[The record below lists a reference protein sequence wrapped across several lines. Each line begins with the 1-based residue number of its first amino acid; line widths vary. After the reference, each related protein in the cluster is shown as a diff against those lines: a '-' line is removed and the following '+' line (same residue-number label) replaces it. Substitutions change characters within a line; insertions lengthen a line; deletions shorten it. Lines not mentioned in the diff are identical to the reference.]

1 MKNYHSI
8 TDSGI
13 EILKKHFEFDQI
25 FNLIEYGADMSRLY
39 HDLLLLKKESYHPN
53 YRFIFQHWDTDYYI
67 TVDQPGLTL
76 RNLQRVLV
84 SLDISNYFCLILTH
98 QDIED
103 ELEVLRAEETVDD
116 CAIASIQTI
125 LQNLLWIPAKDIDL
139 SPESIPSKYQCFSRV
154 RRSHRT
160 LLFALLQDR
169 NLLKDGMVSFSSSVS
184 ANPT

>member
-1 MKNYHSI
+1 MKNWHSV

-13 EILKKHFEFDQI
+13 AILKKYFEFDQI
-25 FNLIEYGADMSRLY
+25 FNLVEYDSDMSRLY
-39 HDLLLLKKESYHPN
+39 HDLLLLKKESYHPT

-76 RNLQRVLV
+76 RNLQRILV

-98 QDIED
+98 QDID
-103 ELEVLRAEETVDD
+103 NELEVLRKEETVDD

-125 LQNLLWIPAKDIDL
+125 LQNLLWIP
-139 SPESIPSKYQCFSRV
+139 PEDVELLGPEYISYKYQYFSRV

-160 LLFALLQDR
+160 VLFALLQDR
-169 NLLKDGMVSFSSSVS
+169 NLIDNGMISFSSSFS
-184 ANPT
+184 HS